1 MSNSKFEYVKSFENK
16 NDLLK
21 NTYIVIRIDGKGFT
35 KFTDAHQYKKPNEIK
50 GIKVMALAGLSVME
64 SFPEIFLGYG
74 QSDEFSFAFKK
85 NARLYNRR
93 HEKILTN
100 VVSQFTSA
108 FVYYWPKIFSNGEE
122 LKYPPCFDGRVVL
135 YPSFQNL
142 KDYFSWRYVD
152 CHINDLYNTTF
163 WALVQEGKMNKDQ
176 AHQKLKGTLSN
187 DKNEILFS
195 QFNINY
201 NNQPEVYKKG
211 TLLIRVKKP
220 ASIRPPKENKE
231 NKEKDEETKKKIDEI
246 NKKNEEFL
254 EKCDKAYKIDELMI
268 KDDKFME
275 EKINSLKGQIY
286 VAHLDVVKDS
296 FWDKELIDYE

>member
-16 NDLLK
+16 NEFLK

-35 KFTDAHQYKKPNEIK
+35 KFTDAHQYKKPNEIQ
-50 GIKVMALAGLSVME
+50 GIKIMVLSAISVME
-64 SFPEIFLGYG
+64 SFPEIFLAYG

-85 NARLYNRR
+85 NAKLYNRR

-108 FVYYWPKIFSNGEE
+108 FVFNWQKIFENGPE

-163 WALVQEGKMNKDQ
+163 WALVQQGKMSKDD
-176 AHQKLKGTLSN
+176 AHKKLKGTLSN

-211 TLLIRVKKP
+211 SLIIRVKKS
-220 ASIRPPKENKE
+220 ASIRPPKKGEN
-231 NKEKDEETKKKIDEI
+231 EKNDEEIKKKIEEI
-246 NKKNEEFL
+246 NKINEEFL
-254 EKCDKAYKIDELMI
+254 EKCEKKFKTDELLY
-268 KDDKFME
+268 KDDKYME
-275 EKINSLKGQIY
+275 EKIKELKGQIY
-286 VAHLDVVKDS
+286 IAHMDVVKDA
-296 FWDKELIDYE
+296 FWDKEFIDFE

>member
-50 GIKVMALAGLSVME
+50 GIKIMALAGLSVME

-108 FVYYWPKIFSNGEE
+108 FVYYWPKVFVNGPE

-163 WALVQEGKMNKDQ
+163 WALVQEGKMTKDE
-176 AHQKLKGTLSN
+176 AHKKLKGTLSN

-211 TLLIRVKKP
+211 TLVIRVKKII
-220 ASIRPPKENKE
+220 SQRPPKVGEKE
-231 NKEKDEETKKKIDEI
+231 AINEEDKKKIEEI
-246 NKKNEEFL
+246 NKANEEFL
-254 EKCDKAYKIDELMI
+254 DKCNKAFKTDELLT

-275 EKINSLKGQIY
+275 EKLNGLKGQIY
-286 VAHLDVVKDS
+286 LAHLDVVKDS
-296 FWDKELIDYE
+296 FWNKELIDYE